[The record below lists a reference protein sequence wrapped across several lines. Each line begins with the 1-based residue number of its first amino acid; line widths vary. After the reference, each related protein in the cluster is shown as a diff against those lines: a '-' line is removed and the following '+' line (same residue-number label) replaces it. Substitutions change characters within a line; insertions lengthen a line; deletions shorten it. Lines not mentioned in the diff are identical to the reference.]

1 MSGAVGSVAP
11 ADATSMPG
19 IRMELRGI
27 RKSFGETRAL
37 QGVDLDIRSSEIL
50 GIAGPNGAG
59 KSTLIRILAGEE
71 TRDAGEIL
79 VDGALW
85 QAGDPRDRV
94 AVVHQEPQ
102 LWPNLTV
109 AQNMAVGREMS
120 RVTFPRDSSDDLPIL
135 RQLAI
140 ES

>member
-1 MSGAVGSVAP
+1 
-11 ADATSMPG
+11 MPG

-37 QGVDLDIRSSEIL
+37 QGVDLEIRSSEIL

-79 VDGALW
+79 VDGAPW

-94 AVVHQEPQ
+94 AVVAPCS
-102 LWPNLTV
+102 
-109 AQNMAVGREMS
+109 GR
-120 RVTFPRDSSDDLPIL
+120 
-135 RQLAI
+135 
-140 ES
+140 